1 MIMLL
6 LLLIAFVGGSLENF
20 FNIKDNAVKQKVNVR
35 HLFSALN
42 KSRKKKI
49 SLPSSTQNNNDSNPV
64 FSLEWGKKIL
74 IYVSFPVIFI
84 WLLMTSFKAS
94 RWKPDSANE
103 LLTDFSWLNN
113 WPKWLDIPL
122 MKWINDGFKVF
133 NEEYGIYFEIVN
145 NFLLGAILSLKKFL
159 VMLPWPLVIALV
171 VVIVFFSSGRKLG
184 TTVFVGIC
192 TFFIGF
198 LHPKF
203 WDKAIETTSIMLIG
217 ILICV
222 IFGIPLGI
230 VMSRS
235 RKVRNAILPV
245 LDLMQTIP
253 SFCYLI
259 PGIMLFGLGAVPAII
274 ATVIYAIPPL
284 VRLTDLGIRLV
295 DIEVIEAAEAFGA
308 SRRQKLLGVQLPLA
322 LPNIMQGINQCTMM
336 ALAMVVIASMIGT
349 RGLGD
354 EVLLGLQQLNVG
366 KATEAGLAIVL
377 LAIVLDRITQAY
389 GEKIQDRNKP
399 LDKFNEKA
407 KKKKAANKQV
417 TEESTKD
424 GMEAAVKTN

>member
-1 MIMLL
+1 
-6 LLLIAFVGGSLENF
+6 
-20 FNIKDNAVKQKVNVR
+20 
-35 HLFSALN
+35 
-42 KSRKKKI
+42 
-49 SLPSSTQNNNDSNPV
+49 
-64 FSLEWGKKIL
+64 
-74 IYVSFPVIFI
+74 
-84 WLLMTSFKAS
+84 
-94 RWKPDSANE
+94 
-103 LLTDFSWLNN
+103 
-113 WPKWLDIPL
+113 
-122 MKWINDGFKVF
+122 
-133 NEEYGIYFEIVN
+133 
-145 NFLLGAILSLKKFL
+145 
-159 VMLPWPLVIALV
+159 V
-171 VVIVFFSSGRKLG
+171 VVIVFFTSGRKLG

-217 ILICV
+217 IFICV

-230 VMSRS
+230 LMSRS
-235 RKVRNAILPV
+235 EKVRNAILPV

-295 DIEVIEAAEAFGA
+295 DVEVIEAAESFGA
-308 SRRQKLLGVQLPLA
+308 SRSQKLLKIQLPLA
-322 LPNIMQGINQCTMM
+322 LPNIMQGINQSTMM

-389 GEKIQDRNKP
+389 GQKIQDRNKP
-399 LDKFNEKA
+399 R
-407 KKKKAANKQV
+407 
-417 TEESTKD
+417 TK
-424 GMEAAVKTN
+424 